1 MKIPSFVRQQ
11 LRSVI
16 EWDTADPG
24 DLFEKWS
31 GNGDEIKN
39 ASKLLVKPG
48 QGAIFVYEGKIEG
61 VHTEEGLFNLK
72 TDNIPFVTTITK
84 FMQSFVSEH
93 KVGIYFFWRT
103 EQVNQK
109 WGTASPIKYLD
120 PVYKIPVSLR
130 AYGNFS
136 LRILDPKLFFSNIVG
151 TRETFSVNEL
161 RQVLSA
167 RIVQPL
173 TDVFATAG
181 RGVTE
186 VDSYRVELSEKV
198 SQVVSNDFN
207 VLGLTLTD
215 FRIEGS
221 EFDEGT
227 MGRINAM
234 ADIIVEGQ
242 AAQAVGVDY
251 AQLQQLRA
259 LRDAAK
265 NPGGAAGAGI
275 GLGAGVAM
283 GQQFMNQMSS
293 SGNTTQAAS
302 SSPALRLKNLK
313 DLFDGGVLSKE
324 EFEAKKKELM
334 ALL

>member
-1 MKIPSFVRQQ
+1 MKIPSFIRQQ

-48 QGAIFVYEGKIEG
+48 QGAVFVYQGKIEA
-61 VHTEEGLFNLK
+61 VHTEEGLYELK
-72 TDNIPFVTTITK
+72 TANIPFITTISK
-84 FMQSFVSEH
+84 FMQSFESEH

-103 EQVNQK
+103 EQLNQK

-130 AYGNFS
+130 AHGNFS
-136 LRILDPKLFFSNIVG
+136 FRITDPKLFFSNIVG
-151 TRETFSVNEL
+151 TRDSFSVNEL
-161 RQVLSA
+161 RQALSS
-167 RIVQPL
+167 RIIQPL

-181 RGVTE
+181 HGVTE
-186 VDSYRVELSEKV
+186 VDKFRLELSEKA
-198 SQVVSNDFN
+198 SLAASSDCKT
-207 VLGLTLTD
+207 LGLELTD

-227 MGRINAM
+227 MSRIGVM
-234 ADIIVEGQ
+234 ADVVMEGN

-259 LRDAAK
+259 LREAAQ
-265 NPGGAAGAGI
+265 NPGGVAGAGI
-275 GLGAGVAM
+275 GLGAGLAL
-283 GQQFMNQMSS
+283 GQQFTQQMTGGISQGA
-293 SGNTTQAAS
+293 GNA
-302 SSPALRLKNLK
+302 SSPAIRLKNLK
-313 DLFDGGVLSKE
+313 ELFEGGVVSKE
-324 EFEAKKKELM
+324 EYEVKKKELL